1 MRWRPKIGRCSWH
14 RFNVPAICG
23 WCGKPIEKGQAK
35 STMLWMRGS
44 NESCTT
50 RRHQECDIRAT
61 LEDANGLGPPSDAE
75 IAEHKR
81 RKEARD
87 V

>member
-1 MRWRPKIGRCSWH
+1 
-14 RFNVPAICG
+14 
-23 WCGKPIEKGQAK
+23 
-35 STMLWMRGS
+35 MLWMRGS